1 MDLDRVIHE
10 PARLRVM
17 MILAGVASADFNFLR
32 NTLGL
37 TNGNLSSHMD
47 RLERTG
53 YVAVTKSFNGKM
65 PHTSYQLTEA
75 GQRALHDYWVQVDD
89 IRNLNA
95 DKARKRTHASP

>member
-10 PARLRVM
+10 PARLRIM

-32 NTLGL
+32 NTLAL

-75 GQRALHDYWVQVDD
+75 GQTALDDYWAQLDE
-89 IRNLNA
+89 IRNL
-95 DKARKRTHASP
+95 DPHRGQDRTH